1 MNEHRRH
8 PRSKTSS
15 GQAEPLI
22 QTVARTIGHAA
33 GKLTRL
39 TQEFVGKT
47 ASGASDLS
55 QSPECISHPIE
66 ISLVVPRLI
75 TPIVQG
81 EGVLPRRR
89 RKAKRNSIRSQK
101 PTRQGRDN
109 SRVQLPR
116 KQKPKQRATRP
127 GVAPIPQTPGS
138 RSN

>member
-55 QSPECISHPIE
+55 QSQEFISHPIE
-66 ISLVVPRLI
+66 NQSGSPTADHSDRSRRRVPSSEKKESETKQHSKPKANSPRARQQPRLAS
-75 TPIVQG
+75 
-81 EGVLPRRR
+81 
-89 RKAKRNSIRSQK
+89 KK
-101 PTRQGRDN
+101 
-109 SRVQLPR
+109 
-116 KQKPKQRATRP
+116 
-127 GVAPIPQTPGS
+127 
-138 RSN
+138 